1 MIPIE
6 PHAKMVDHEK
16 DSPIVRDRGRQK
28 VDSKKKKKKRGR
40 QKETISES
48 IKRHLEKN
56 VLSEN
61 RNYCIF

>member
-6 PHAKMVDHEK
+6 PHAKMVDHVK
-16 DSPIVRDRGRQK
+16 DSPIVRE
-28 VDSKKKKKKRGR
+28 GR

-61 RNYCIF
+61 RKYCIF